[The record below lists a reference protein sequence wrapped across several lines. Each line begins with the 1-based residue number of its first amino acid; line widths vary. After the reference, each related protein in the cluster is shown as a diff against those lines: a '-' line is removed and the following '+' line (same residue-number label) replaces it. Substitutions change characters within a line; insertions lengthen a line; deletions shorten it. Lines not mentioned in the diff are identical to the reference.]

1 MKKSALSQSTRR
13 PEGDEC
19 FLVLAGKKTTAN
31 GCTLVAHNN
40 DLHGTEA
47 ALLRKFP
54 KELKRSSPIWNF
66 STGTHVSM
74 PDFSY
79 EYLILQ
85 IYLGFDDGDF
95 AGINECQVA
104 IAGGVSLLADGSP
117 KARLADPLVYDG
129 ITAGIRL
136 AALSCC
142 NTARQC
148 VEYLGKMYTE
158 YGVSYPSGVGIAD
171 AQEIWYMEQGGGRT
185 WAAVRVPDDCCLVA
199 ANGYRIG
206 EIDPGSP
213 DVRTSPDL
221 IDFCCT
227 NGLYSPADGMFN
239 FSRIFGRG
247 REKYTI
253 DSRRIWGALRHLTPS
268 VARDANAREFPLM
281 VRPEEPLSVSLVAAL
296 LRDQYNET
304 AYDIH
309 LPASQGGERP
319 IAVPG
324 TVHSNIIELRKD
336 LPASIGAVLWASL
349 ASPSTSPYIPFYFGI
364 AKIPDAF
371 SRAGDKCSRREA
383 YWRFKIVSNLVTP
396 YHKELA
402 PLVTEKWQTLEQKF
416 VTNQIDLHKIVSEDP
431 DRAVALLTD
440 YINEVCET
448 VLRQL
453 DSLENQLHTK
463 IAAHSNNWLQFD
475 TSW

>member
-1 MKKSALSQSTRR
+1 MNKPAFSQPIRR

-19 FLVLAGKKTTAN
+19 FLVLAGKDTTAD

-54 KELKRSSPIWNF
+54 KEKKRSNATWDF
-66 STGTHVSM
+66 STGKHVSM
-74 PDFSY
+74 PDFSH
-79 EYLILQ
+79 EYMILQ

-95 AGINECQVA
+95 AGINERQVA

-142 NTARQC
+142 NTAREC
-148 VEYLGKMYTE
+148 VDYLGNMYTE
-158 YGVSYPSGVGIAD
+158 HGVSYPSGVGIAD
-171 AQEIWYMEQGGGRT
+171 SQEIWYMEQGGGRT

-206 EIDPGSP
+206 EIDPSSP
-213 DVRTSPDL
+213 DVLTSPGL
-221 IDFCCT
+221 IDFCRI
-227 NGLYSPADGMFN
+227 NGLYSPTDGMFN
-239 FSRIFGRG
+239 FSSIFGRG

-268 VARDANAREFPLM
+268 VTRDASAREFPLM
-281 VRPEEPLSVSLVAAL
+281 VHPEQPLSVSLVAAL
-296 LRDQYNET
+296 LRDQYNDT

-309 LPASQGGERP
+309 LPTNQGGERP
-319 IAVPG
+319 IAVPS

-336 LPASIGAVLWASL
+336 LPASTGAVLWASL

-364 AKIPDAF
+364 ARIPDAF
-371 SRAGDKCSRREA
+371 SRAGDKCNRREA
-383 YWRFKIVSNLVTP
+383 YWRFKIISNLVTP

-402 PLVTEKWQTLEQKF
+402 PLVTEKWQTLEQNF
-416 VTNQIDLHKIVSEDP
+416 IADQNDLHKIASEDP
-431 DRAVALLTD
+431 NRAGSLLTN
-440 YINEVCET
+440 YISEVCET
-448 VLRQL
+448 VLHQL
-453 DSLENQLHTK
+453 DSLENQLHTE

>member
-1 MKKSALSQSTRR
+1 MNKPAIAQSLRR
-13 PEGDEC
+13 PDGDEC

-47 ALLRKFP
+47 ALLRKFR
-54 KELKRSSPIWNF
+54 KEKKRSDTTWNF
-66 STGTHVSM
+66 STGTHVCL

-79 EYLILQ
+79 EHMILQ
-85 IYLGFDDGDF
+85 ICHGFDAGDF
-95 AGINECQVA
+95 AGINECQLA
-104 IAGGVSLLADGSP
+104 IAGGVSLLVDGSP
-117 KARLADPLVYDG
+117 TARLADPLVYNG

-142 NTARQC
+142 STARQC
-148 VEYLGKMYTE
+148 VEYLGNMYTE
-158 YGVSYPSGVGIAD
+158 HGVSYPSGVGIAD
-171 AQEIWYMEQGGGRT
+171 SQEIWYMEQGGGRT

-206 EIDPGSP
+206 EIDPSSP
-213 DVRTSPDL
+213 DVLTSPGL
-221 IDFCCT
+221 IDFCST
-227 NGLYSPADGMFN
+227 KGLYSSTDGTFN
-239 FSRIFGRG
+239 FSRIFGGG

-253 DSRRIWGALRHLTPS
+253 DSRRIWGALRYLTPS
-268 VARDANAREFPLM
+268 VARDADAREFPLM
-281 VRPEEPLSVSLVAAL
+281 VHPEQPLSVSLVACL

-309 LPASQGGERP
+309 VPSGQGRERP
-319 IAVPG
+319 IAVPS

-336 LPASIGAVLWASL
+336 VPASIGAVLWASL

-364 AKIPDAF
+364 AEIPEAF
-371 SRAGDKCSRREA
+371 SRAGDTCNRSQA
-383 YWRFKIVSNLVTP
+383 YWRFKIISNLVTP

-402 PLVTEKWQTLEQKF
+402 PLVEEQWQALEQDF
-416 VTNQIDLHKIVSEDP
+416 IAQQPDLHKRASEDP
-431 DRAVALLTD
+431 GDSVSFLTD
-440 YINEVCET
+440 YIHGSCER

-453 DSLENQLHTK
+453 DSLEDQLHTK
-463 IAAHSNNWLQFD
+463 IAAHSNKWLQFD